1 MSNRRRSF
9 WLTLAL
15 INLSIVAFLG
25 FILRSKILFPLDF
38 IDFRSTLSAHS
49 HFAFAGW
56 AGLSLLTLLIYD
68 ILPDTSNKKK
78 IYQWVLSIIEISSL
92 GMALLFPFFGYT
104 GITIFFSTL
113 YVVAVVVFVPV
124 FTKDVLQNVSDKNV
138 KLLSTSALVALVLS
152 FLGTIGLSYIIL
164 TRSGGSLLYRDS
176 IYTFLHFQYNGFFT
190 LAAFALFLN
199 YILGKGAVPDKNEKW
214 FSIFL
219 CLSIVPTLFLSLL
232 WHNKDLFYFIGA
244 LGCLMILMSLFYFF
258 RFLKTLRYKNY
269 FLPGIARSFLIFA
282 IISFLLKMLLQVG
295 TIFPQLGN
303 AVYGDRPIIIGF
315 LHLVFLGFLSFFIL
329 STLIRNEF
337 FTRENRIISLPLVI
351 FAIGVLG
358 NEFFLMLQGFGILL
372 KTNHVIYNW
381 LLWATSFV
389 LFSGAFS
396 IALTRLC
403 IVRKEN
409 KAII

>member
-1 MSNRRRSF
+1 MRGNRRSF
-9 WLTLAL
+9 WLTLGL

-68 ILPDTSNKKK
+68 ILPEVSNKKK
-78 IYQWVLSIIEISSL
+78 IYQWVLALIEISSL
-92 GMALLFPFFGYT
+92 GMAFLFPFLGYT

-124 FTKDVLQNVSDKNV
+124 FMKDVLQNVSDKNV
-138 KLLSTSALVALVLS
+138 KLLSISALLSLMLS

-190 LAAFALFLN
+190 LAAFALLLN
-199 YILGKGAVPDKNEKW
+199 YIVTKGAVSDKNAKW
-214 FSIFL
+214 FSVFL

-232 WHNKDLFYFIGA
+232 WHNKNFFYFIGA
-244 LGCLMILMSLFYFF
+244 LGCVMILLSLFYFF
-258 RFLKTLRYKNY
+258 RFLKTIRFNNY
-269 FLPGIARSFLIFA
+269 LTGIAKSFLIFS
-282 IISFLLKMLLQVG
+282 IMSFLLKMLLQVG
-295 TIFPQLGN
+295 TISPRLGN
-303 AVYGDRPIIIGF
+303 AVYGDRPMIIGF
-315 LHLVFLGFLSFFIL
+315 LHLVFLGFLTFFIL
-329 STLIRNEF
+329 STLIRDEF
-337 FTRENRIISLPLVI
+337 FTRKNKIISLPLVI
-351 FAIGVLG
+351 FAIGVLA
-358 NEFFLMLQGFGILL
+358 NESFLMLQGLGILL
-372 KTNHVIYNW
+372 KTNHGVYNW
-381 LLWATSFV
+381 LLWGTAFV
-389 LFSGAFS
+389 LFTGAFL
-396 IALTRLC
+396 IALSRIYIISTR
-403 IVRKEN
+403 KN